1 MNKESIADIRAELKK
16 AVGFNTNPDV
26 NVQLSSIHEK
36 ISHLTRASFAIC
48 DALEKLMEEQDDKP
62 SVL

>member
-1 MNKESIADIRAELKK
+1 MNKASIANIRAELNQ

-36 ISHLTRASFAIC
+36 ISHLTNAGFAIC
-48 DALEKLMEEQDDKP
+48 DALEKLTKEPKP
-62 SVL
+62 SVRG